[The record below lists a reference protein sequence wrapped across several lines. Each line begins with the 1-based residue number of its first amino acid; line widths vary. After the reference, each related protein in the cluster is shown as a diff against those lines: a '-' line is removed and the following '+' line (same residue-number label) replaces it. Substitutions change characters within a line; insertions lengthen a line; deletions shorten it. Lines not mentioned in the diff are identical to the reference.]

1 MDSLPEAPVRR
12 TGPVQSDD
20 VTHLIHRTVL
30 DELAD
35 HGVGG
40 LTIESVARRAGVG
53 KATVYRRWTS
63 KREMVLAV
71 LTQVA
76 TRADLFPDTGEL
88 ESDLRALFSNAAE
101 HLRDPRVSRI
111 VPDVLAESARDSD
124 FAAAL
129 HEQIGLIRRH
139 RAAEMII
146 RAIDRGELPA
156 HVDLALASD
165 MIAAPLYWRLSV
177 TRQALTT
184 TDLDRLV
191 QMTINALRT

>member
-1 MDSLPEAPVRR
+1 MEPSNEAPVRR

-20 VTHLIHRTVL
+20 VTHLIHRAVV

-35 HGVGG
+35 HGLGG
-40 LTIESVARRAGVG
+40 LTIENVARRAGVG

-63 KREMVLAV
+63 KREMVLTV

-76 TRADLFPDTGEL
+76 TRADLFPDTGGL
-88 ESDLRALFSNAAE
+88 ESDLRALLSSAAD
-101 HLRDPRVSRI
+101 HLRDHRVSRI
-111 VPDVLAESARDSD
+111 VPDVLAESARDPD

-129 HEQIGLIRRH
+129 HERIGLIRRH
-139 RAAEMII
+139 RGAEMIT
-146 RAIDRGELPA
+146 RAVDRGELPA
-156 HVDLALASD
+156 HVDLELASD
-165 MIAAPLYWRLSV
+165 LIAAPLYWRLSV

-184 TDLDRLV
+184 TDLDRLI